1 LPDNT
6 SYFLAADFDHGDWL
20 TDCKKY
26 QQEIA
31 KLDLTAYIERS
42 RSGNGGH
49 VWVFFEDA
57 YPCHKSR
64 AIGLEIARKV
74 LGLSA
79 FDKEASFDRL
89 FPSQDVVTKNGFGN
103 LIALPFQGIAARDG
117 NTIFLDSET
126 DEPFEDQHEVLKNV
140 RRHTIDELDTAYD
153 LVTEVS
159 VEPSATPKS
168 KKLRVTVGQNITL
181 QKAQLNSTLVGFL
194 KEQLNFLNTE
204 YLTKKRLGMS
214 LYQVQKYFRLIDES
228 DKTVSLPRG
237 FLAKL
242 LRFLYENDIKY
253 EIAYAVP
260 DLPAAKFKSGIRL
273 NEVQEQIVTTAMQE
287 KQGVIVAPPGS
298 GKTMMGME
306 LIARHQKPALVLV
319 HRQQLLDQWVDRIQ
333 QYLDIPKAHIGR
345 FSGAK
350 KTVGKQITVGLLQSF
365 ARSGEL
371 SDMRDKFGTIVV
383 DECHHIPA
391 KTFRSVIAHMN
402 PEFLYGLTATP
413 ERKHND
419 EQLIYIYIGDIIANM
434 TDYATA
440 AQTHKKRFDIVV
452 RETNLAVP
460 FNWKTDHFDLIA
472 KVISYDTARNQKVV
486 KDILEQAAL
495 GRKTL
500 VLSERKEHLKVLE
513 LYLKG
518 HCETLLFTGDD
529 SAAGRTSK
537 LKQIHDGHYQVL
549 LATGQLFGEGMHV
562 ENIEALILAFPFAFE
577 GKLTQYLG
585 RLMHSAEPKVLI
597 DYHDKNI
604 PFLDRQFK
612 KRQSVYKKL

>member
-1 LPDNT
+1 MPDNT

>member
-1 LPDNT
+1 MQENDKINLYRSLFRGRDDIFARRWEKNGKSGYSPAYSFDWDEFNAHRARGGTLKDLENKTPIPLTDEIVREHLTGRAALGVYPILPDNT

-89 FPSQDVVTKNGFGN
+89 FPSQEVVTKNGFGN

-214 LYQVQKYFRLIDES
+214 LYQVQN
-228 DKTVSLPRG
+228 T
-237 FLAKL
+237 
-242 LRFLYENDIKY
+242 
-253 EIAYAVP
+253 
-260 DLPAAKFKSGIRL
+260 SG
-273 NEVQEQIVTTAMQE
+273 
-287 KQGVIVAPPGS
+287 
-298 GKTMMGME
+298 
-306 LIARHQKPALVLV
+306 
-319 HRQQLLDQWVDRIQ
+319 
-333 QYLDIPKAHIGR
+333 
-345 FSGAK
+345 
-350 KTVGKQITVGLLQSF
+350 
-365 ARSGEL
+365 
-371 SDMRDKFGTIVV
+371 
-383 DECHHIPA
+383 
-391 KTFRSVIAHMN
+391 
-402 PEFLYGLTATP
+402 
-413 ERKHND
+413 
-419 EQLIYIYIGDIIANM
+419 
-434 TDYATA
+434 
-440 AQTHKKRFDIVV
+440 
-452 RETNLAVP
+452 
-460 FNWKTDHFDLIA
+460 
-472 KVISYDTARNQKVV
+472 
-486 KDILEQAAL
+486 
-495 GRKTL
+495 
-500 VLSERKEHLKVLE
+500 
-513 LYLKG
+513 
-518 HCETLLFTGDD
+518 
-529 SAAGRTSK
+529 
-537 LKQIHDGHYQVL
+537 
-549 LATGQLFGEGMHV
+549 
-562 ENIEALILAFPFAFE
+562 
-577 GKLTQYLG
+577 
-585 RLMHSAEPKVLI
+585 
-597 DYHDKNI
+597 
-604 PFLDRQFK
+604 
-612 KRQSVYKKL
+612 